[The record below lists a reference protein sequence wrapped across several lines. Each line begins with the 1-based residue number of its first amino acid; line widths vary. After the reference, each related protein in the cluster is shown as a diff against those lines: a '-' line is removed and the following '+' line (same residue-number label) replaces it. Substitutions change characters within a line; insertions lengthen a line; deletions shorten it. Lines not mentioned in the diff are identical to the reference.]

1 MKFENHIGAGINIK
15 HTNFEQ
21 NISKN
26 VFFRVQYLLPEV
38 PSGLLR

>member
-1 MKFENHIGAGINIK
+1 MKFEDHIGVGINIK

-26 VFFRVQYLLPEV
+26 VFFRVQYLLEEA
-38 PSGLLR
+38 PSGLMR